1 MAILFLSASFG
12 QSQTGL
18 TTVGYTIKTK
28 TGSQYQARSTQGVVE
43 LGNGVYGVELTL
55 PDNSI
60 FIVLW
65 DTGSANLRTTHSY
78 VDTTLDAPPVDLSP
92 VLEDLEFVTQEV
104 QGLKE
109 KNIRKVANDPT
120 NPTVI
125 NVAVK
130 KDSASDWSPANLNEQ
145 YSINVYSNA
154 FGEIERYGG

>member
-43 LGNGVYGVELTL
+43 LGNGVYGAELTL

-78 VDTTLDAPPVDLSP
+78 VDTELPIDFTPVINKID
-92 VLEDLEFVTQEV
+92 FTTREV
-104 QGLKE
+104 QGLKD
-109 KNIRKVANDPT
+109 KNIRKIPNDPEG
-120 NPTVI
+120 PTRI
-125 NVAVK
+125 NFAVK
-130 KDSASDWSPANLNEQ
+130 KDSATSWSPENLQEEYYVDIALNE
-145 YSINVYSNA
+145 
-154 FGEIERYGG
+154 FGDVTQYGG